1 MILIEAI
8 AATDAA
14 GSTETLRLS
23 TGAFVTSPADSPA
36 NAAFHPAV
44 IDPGRIGHSAF
55 SDGRTGGAT
64 RLEAGEI
71 VVANP
76 HGRFDPWLER
86 SFDGRLMTIREGEPG
101 RAYPGDYPIIFRGTI
116 DAVSGDLARLSL
128 RLRDGLQVFETPHLT
143 AKFAGDNVLPDG
155 LQGTADD
162 IKGSIIPRIYGR
174 VLNAPGVCVN
184 TSKLTFKVG
193 DGAATIHAVYDQGQ
207 ARVFDQDYA
216 TAAAL
221 QAAVLSAEEA
231 KYSTCAAAGLFRL
244 HDAAFGEVTVDAAV
258 GASSAERTLAQVMKR
273 IAIVAGHPAG
283 DVSAEDV
290 AALDAAFPAEVGLLV
305 DSEAPT
311 LSLLD
316 QVAASGGVSYRIDP
330 AGVLRLGRLTPPAGP
345 AAVTLGA
352 RQILRLARRP
362 ARDRARPTWSTS
374 VRYGRN
380 WTVQSSGLAG
390 AVPADRRAF
399 LAEPFR
405 TTAPAE
411 DAGVKAQWLQ
421 AETFT
426 VETLLLSATDAAT
439 ERDRLQAM
447 HKVPRAFFDVT
458 VKSKLIGRFGL
469 QLLDVVALQMP
480 RFGLDAGKVFRLVGI
495 RHELAKGQVLLTVWG

>member
-1 MILIEAI
+1 VILIEAI

-23 TGAFVTSPADSPA
+23 DGPFVTSPADSPA
-36 NAAFHPAV
+36 NAAFHAAL
-44 IDPGRIGHSAF
+44 IDPGRIGHSAY

-71 VVANP
+71 LVTNP
-76 HGRFDPWLER
+76 DGRFDAWLER
-86 SFDGRLMTIREGEPG
+86 SFDGRPVTIREGAPG
-101 RAYPGDYPIIFRGTI
+101 GAYPGDYPIIFRGTI
-116 DAVSGDLARLSL
+116 DAASGDLARLAL

-143 AKFAGDNVLPDG
+143 AKFAGDNVLPEG
-155 LQGTADD
+155 LQGTAED
-162 IKGSIIPRIYGR
+162 IKGRIIPRIYGR

-184 TSKLTFKVG
+184 TSKLTFKVN
-193 DGAATIHAVYDQGQ
+193 DGPASIQAVYDQGQ

-221 QAAVLSAEEA
+221 QAAVLTPEEA
-231 KYSTCAAAGLFRL
+231 KYSTCVAAGLFRL
-244 HDAAFGEVTVDAAV
+244 HDAAFGEVTVDCAV
-258 GASSAERTLAQVMKR
+258 GATSADRTIAQVMKR
-273 IAIVAGHPAG
+273 IAVAAGHPAAA
-283 DVSAEDV
+283 VSAEDV

-316 QVAASGGVSYRIDP
+316 QVAASGGVQYRIDQE
-330 AGVLRLGRLTPPAGP
+330 GVFRLGRLTPPTGTP
-345 AAVTLGA
+345 VVTLGA
-352 RQILRLARRP
+352 RQILKLARRP

-380 WTVQSSGLAG
+380 WTVQASGLAG
-390 AVPADRRAF
+390 AVAADRRAF
-399 LAEPFR
+399 LAEAFR

-411 DAGVKAQWLQ
+411 DAGVKAMWLQ
-421 AETFT
+421 AEAFT
-426 VETLLLSATDAAT
+426 VETLLLSAADAAT

-447 HKVPRAFFDVT
+447 HRAPRAFFDVT
-458 VKSKLIGRFGL
+458 VKSKLIARFGL
-469 QLLDVVALQMP
+469 QLLDLVGLQLP
-480 RFGLDAGKVFRLVGI
+480 RFSLDAGKVFRLVGI
-495 RHELAKGQVLLTVWG
+495 RHELAKGQTLLTVWG